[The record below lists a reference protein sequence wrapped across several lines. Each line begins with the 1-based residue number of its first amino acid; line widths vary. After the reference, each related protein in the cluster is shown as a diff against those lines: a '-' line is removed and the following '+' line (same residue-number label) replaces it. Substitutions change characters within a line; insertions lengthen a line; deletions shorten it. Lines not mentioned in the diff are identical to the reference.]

1 MASNGFFEVVGDE
14 EEVITNADTIDEITI
29 NMFRDN
35 AIRDGYGETTIEA
48 AIALI
53 DSNTKTYDDFEKLI
67 DIVIENE
74 RNHKFAEQVK
84 EKRRQ
89 ASIYMEVEK
98 LRSVREPAKYLE
110 QQIYNVYNTTAVQ
123 AMELVCESE
132 HNENLQLD
140 IYEEPIYSLIIQL
153 KRPWVEDLVN
163 HCLAKWDGNPVIEG
177 YIMQY
182 LESTDIKPEQYDAAK
197 KDLISY
203 LPIAIR
209 NECSPD
215 TYKVFRAV
223 QLIMQDKNKG
233 NCDAR
238 DEIFDDEDDL
248 VRFSANFENYVDE
261 DVPYEAANA
270 AATEDYYNPTF
281 EERASAV
288 ANGIGNFVGKT
299 VSFKYNMAKSF
310 DDAMCESM
318 GEYADV
324 YKANRQRIR
333 EQKEE
338 LKARKAELKH
348 EKEMAE
354 LNEKMQERKDKIA
367 EHEERQRIK
376 AQQQSQQMYYDNRYN
391 NYRGNTNY
399 RGYNQSYRGY
409 NQGYRQSRDFAPQI
423 PLPVMIGIG
432 NLIVWLIIALL
443 FGTTSK
449 LVSGVG
455 LVVALFGFIRKQI
468 GEPNAVTMIVGGY
481 VVAVLGVLFGIM

>member
-1 MASNGFFEVVGDE
+1 MESNGFFEIVGNE
-14 EEVITNADTIDEITI
+14 EEVVTNAEVIDEMMV

-35 AIRDGYGETTIEA
+35 AIRDGYGETIIEA
-48 AIALI
+48 AIDLI

-67 DIVIENE
+67 DIAIENE
-74 RNHKFAEQVK
+74 RDSKHAQQAKEQ
-84 EKRRQ
+84 RRQ
-89 ASIYMEVEK
+89 ASIHMEVER
-98 LRSVREPAKYLE
+98 LRSIKEPAKYLE
-110 QQIYNVYNTTAVQ
+110 QQIYTVYNTTAVQ
-123 AMELVCESE
+123 AMELVCEAE

-140 IYEEPIYSLIIQL
+140 IYEAPIYSLIIQL
-153 KRPWVEDLVN
+153 KKPWVEDLVN
-163 HCLAKWDGNPVIEG
+163 HCLAKWDGNPVIDG
-177 YIMQY
+177 YIQQY
-182 LESTDIKPEQYDAAK
+182 LDSIDTPPEQREDIKKE
-197 KDLISY
+197 LISY

-215 TYKVFRAV
+215 TYKVFRSI
-223 QLIMQDKNKG
+223 QIIMQDKHRDK
-233 NCDAR
+233 CDAR
-238 DEIFDDEDDL
+238 DEILGDEEDL
-248 VRFSANFENYVDE
+248 VRFTANFENYVDE

-281 EERASAV
+281 EERASSI
-288 ANGIGNFVGKT
+288 ANGLGSFVGKT
-299 VSFKYNMAKSF
+299 VSFKYSMAKSF

-333 EQKEE
+333 KQKEE

-348 EKEMAE
+348 EQEMAE
-354 LNEKMQERKDKIA
+354 LQEKIQEQEEKKA
-367 EHEERQRIK
+367 EREERQRIR
-376 AQQQSQQMYYDNRYN
+376 AQQQSQQMHYDNRYN

-399 RGYNQSYRGY
+399 RGNAGYRGY

-423 PLPVMIGIG
+423 PLPVMVGAG
-432 NLIVWLIIALL
+432 NLFVWLIIALL
-443 FGTTSK
+443 FGSTAR

-481 VVAVLGVLFGIM
+481 AVAVLGVLFGIM